1 MKISMQMA
9 LTITALLF
17 VAACSVTEQT
27 PTSISIRHDA
37 VNDLFVQQKA
47 DSYCQDL
54 GYEKGVKV
62 QMTPAES
69 TYYIPTVVSRFDC
82 V

>member
-1 MKISMQMA
+1 MA
-9 LTITALLF
+9 LTLSALLF

-37 VNDLFVQQKA
+37 VNELFIQQKA
-47 DSYCQDL
+47 DRYCREQ
-54 GYEKGVKV
+54 GFEKGVKV
-62 QMTPAES
+62 QTTPAED
-69 TYYIPTVVSRFDC
+69 TYIVPTVVSRFDC